1 MIQIAN
7 TKYSIGIQGVL
18 PGSDVLPE
26 RAIQLNQ
33 IHSSTVLANP
43 APCEDGDGMFF
54 RKGEH
59 LPVLRVADCLPVFAI
74 WPDYI
79 GAAHAGWRGLANGII
94 ENLLTTVNQPLQHLI
109 LGPCICR
116 NCYEVGQEVVEAL
129 YDKSEKIYPSKA
141 NKYFIDLR
149 KIALKRAQRIAGKGF
164 KFLSI
169 EDCTFESEGLHSY
182 RQDKTINRNYIW
194 LAETE

>member
-1 MIQIAN
+1 MIQIPH
-7 TKYSIGIQGVL
+7 TKYSLGIQGVL
-18 PGSDVLPE
+18 PSSDVLPE

-33 IHSSTVLANP
+33 IHSSTVLLNP
-43 APCEDGDGMFF
+43 APHEDGDGMFF
-54 RKGEH
+54 KKGEH

-74 WPDYI
+74 WQDYI

-116 NCYEVGQEVVEAL
+116 DCYEVGQEVVEAL
-129 YDKSEKIYPSKA
+129 FDKSEIIYPSEKS
-141 NKYFIDLR
+141 KYFIDLR
-149 KIALKRAQRIAGKGF
+149 KIAFKKVQRIAGNGF
-164 KFLSI
+164 NLLNIK
-169 EDCTFESEGLHSY
+169 DCTFESEGLHSF
-182 RQDKTINRNYIW
+182 RQNKTIDRNYIW